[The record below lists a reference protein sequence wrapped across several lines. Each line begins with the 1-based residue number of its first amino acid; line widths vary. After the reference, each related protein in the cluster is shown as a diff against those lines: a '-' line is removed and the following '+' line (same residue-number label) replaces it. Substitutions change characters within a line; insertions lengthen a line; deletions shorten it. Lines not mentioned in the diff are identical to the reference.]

1 MKQNMHKTAED
12 VLITFSLISEK
23 IVNQSRDSFCFLVLK
38 INLCSARKKKCKKKK
53 GGKKWRTGTLRAMW
67 RFGRITEDYS
77 GLRINVS
84 AGSCDLS
91 SHSTL
96 FHRAE
101 NPTER
106 HGSERVTWENS
117 GRLYG
122 NKCQPSWKRQPCLT
136 FEWLMWY
143 PWSFST
149 SHTAA
154 DTAAVCVFPLRL
166 IVWWRAGCKTW
177 AFRVYKLY
185 MSLLWI
191 R

>member
-1 MKQNMHKTAED
+1 MQ
-12 VLITFSLISEK
+12 EK
-23 IVNQSRDSFCFLVLK
+23 KNSTQ
-38 INLCSARKKKCKKKK
+38 KKKK
-53 GGKKWRTGTLRAMW
+53 RRKKWGTGTLRAMW

-96 FHRAE
+96 FHRGTTRLRDTAL
-101 NPTER
+101 R
-106 HGSERVTWENS
+106 GSHGKNS

-136 FEWLMWY
+136 FERLLWH
-143 PWSFST
+143 PWSLGTRILSSLT
-149 SHTAA
+149 HS
-154 DTAAVCVFPLRL
+154 CC
-166 IVWWRAGCKTW
+166 VWWRAGCKTW
-177 AFRVYKLY
+177 ACWVYKLY